1 MAKTYLI
8 ESKHT
13 EAECLN
19 ALDKIVEETPQLL
32 DKCYM
37 ACMSGN
43 HTGWA
48 TVEAEDES
56 KARNMLPT
64 NLRGN
69 ARVTEVSKFT
79 RDQIRSFHQMKK

>member
-1 MAKTYLI
+1 MAKSYVI
-8 ESKHT
+8 ESRHT

-19 ALDKIVEETPQLL
+19 ALDRIVAENPQLL

-48 TVEAEDES
+48 TVEAEDET
-56 KARNMLPT
+56 KARNMLPS
-64 NLRGN
+64 NLRGS
-69 ARVTEVSKFT
+69 AKITEVSRFT
-79 RDQIRSFHQMKK
+79 PEQIRSFHDMKK